1 MAKRRL
7 RNPRGW
13 PRLLA
18 AELRIAEPAGH
29 SDKISCLGARQLLDH
44 ALAGPL
50 PLLQEDQEIGLRGT
64 KMAIHHAATAWYSW
78 ISPPRT
84 SCRLIEGASSNG
96 ATG

>member
-18 AELRIAEPAGH
+18 AELLIAEAAGH
-29 SDKISCLGARQLLDH
+29 SDKISRLGTRQLLDH

-50 PLLQEDQEIGLRGT
+50 PLLQESGDRPSPARQASRG
-64 KMAIHHAATAWYSW
+64 AA
-78 ISPPRT
+78 
-84 SCRLIEGASSNG
+84 G
-96 ATG
+96 